1 VSVLAMDPE
10 KKKRLRAKN
19 LALLGALVAVIVILY
34 ALAMIRISA
43 QL

>member
-1 VSVLAMDPE
+1 MNPD
-10 KKKRLRAKN
+10 KKRLRSKN
-19 LALLGALVAVIVILY
+19 LALLGVCVAVIVILY